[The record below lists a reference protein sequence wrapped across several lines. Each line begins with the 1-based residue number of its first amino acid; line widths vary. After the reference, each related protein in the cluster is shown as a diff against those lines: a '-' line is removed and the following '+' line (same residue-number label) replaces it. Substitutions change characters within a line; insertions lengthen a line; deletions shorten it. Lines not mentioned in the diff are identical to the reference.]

1 MGNVQTNFRAQDFLG
16 ASGAAVEPDSAPG
29 EQETPEEQAPGE
41 QDLTVPTGT
50 INEIKAW
57 VGDDQ
62 EKAQAALDAENEKE
76 NPRSTLVDW
85 LEGVLEDD
93 EE

>member
-1 MGNVQTNFRAQDFLG
+1 MAQTNFRAQDFVSNG
-16 ASGAAVEPDSAPG
+16 GGGEEPEAPETPEPEDQTAPG
-29 EQETPEEQAPGE
+29 EDGGGE

-57 VGDDQ
+57 VGDDK
-62 EKAQAALDAENEKE
+62 EKAQAALDAENAKE
-76 NPRSTLVDW
+76 SPRSTLVDW
-85 LEGVLEDD
+85 LEGVLE